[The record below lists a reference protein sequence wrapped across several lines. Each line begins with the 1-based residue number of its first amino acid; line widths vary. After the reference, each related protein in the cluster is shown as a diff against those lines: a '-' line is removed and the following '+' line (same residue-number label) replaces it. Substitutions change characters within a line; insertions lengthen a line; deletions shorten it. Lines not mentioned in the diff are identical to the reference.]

1 MFLPFQLHDTC
12 TRLRATV
19 AVGSYGAEVP
29 DWTAPATVELAC
41 EFQPLTVQE
50 DLVQQQRTESQWK
63 VFLYADA
70 DVVAT
75 DRIRF
80 RGIDY
85 EIDGQPKRWRLRGG
99 EHHLEL
105 VVQLVTGG

>member
-19 AVGSYGAEVP
+19 TAGAYGAEVP
-29 DWTAPATVELAC
+29 DWTAPAAVDLAC

-63 VFLYADA
+63 VFLYAGA

-75 DRIRF
+75 DRIHF
-80 RGIDY
+80 RGDDY
-85 EIDGQPKRWRLRGG
+85 EVDGQPKRWRLRGR